1 MTTPDFFD
9 NLIEALRDE
18 LQEYGGL
25 IALFDEQQST
35 ILKGDPKGFLNLG
48 GAVDDQ
54 IALVGERRCRREEL
68 VRKLNLRSGRPEA
81 TRLTEL
87 LDHMPAEKKGMI
99 KALIDEINVLVT
111 RTQRCLRQNRLL
123 LARCIETAQ
132 KLSAIAGSGNVVST
146 YGRAGTVHRSVLLS
160 HPRKATA

>member
-1 MTTPDFFD
+1 MNTPTFFD

-25 IALFDEQQST
+25 LALFDEQQAT
-35 ILKGDPKGFLNLG
+35 ILTGDPKGFLNLG
-48 GAVDDQ
+48 PAVDEQ
-54 IALVGERRCRREEL
+54 IALVGGHRRRREEL
-68 VRKLNLRSGRPEA
+68 VRELNQRIGRPE
-81 TRLTEL
+81 TTKLTEL
-87 LDHMPAEKKGMI
+87 LDEMPVQMKGMI

-132 KLSAIAGSGNVVST
+132 KLSEIAGGGNVIST
-146 YGRAGTVHRSVLLS
+146 YGRAGMVHRSVLFS
-160 HPRKATA
+160 QPRSAVA